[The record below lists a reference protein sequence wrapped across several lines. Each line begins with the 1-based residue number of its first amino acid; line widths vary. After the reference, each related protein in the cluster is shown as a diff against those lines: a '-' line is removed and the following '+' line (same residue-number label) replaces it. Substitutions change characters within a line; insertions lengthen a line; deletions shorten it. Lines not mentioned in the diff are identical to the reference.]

1 MVGSGYPV
9 FDPLFGLNVFAVSI
23 LLLQIGGLPMQ
34 GVVHGHDGGPG
45 SLDQVPQSTL
55 QGQRVFSAVYFTGTW

>member
-1 MVGSGYPV
+1 V
-9 FDPLFGLNVFAVSI
+9 FGPFFGVNVVSAVSI

-45 SLDQVPQSTL
+45 SLDQVPQRML
-55 QGQRVFSAVYFTGTW
+55 QRQRVFSAVHFTGTW